1 MNWYKKYDEKKRKLL
16 KEADLILEDKE
27 YNVDETKKI
36 YDTIVAHIFSQS
48 KNNISNETNKFID
61 ILQDFKGII

>member
-1 MNWYKKYDEKKRKLL
+1 MNWYKKYDEEKRKLL